1 MLGWVTI
8 DETIINCIHDSAFDL
23 VMKVHC
29 GNTFVFN
36 CIIV

>member
-29 GNTFVFN
+29 GREYPKDCVNL
-36 CIIV
+36 